1 MDGQDRT
8 ASVNVTL
15 LYGTEMD
22 SLKAIVKECVNDMFS
37 SSVDPCLISNFLTTA
52 HTTVDN
58 GVMSRMWGTAFTAAI
73 TEEVATQSVSRPRHP

>member
-22 SLKAIVKECVNDMFS
+22 SLKAIVK
-37 SSVDPCLISNFLTTA
+37 A